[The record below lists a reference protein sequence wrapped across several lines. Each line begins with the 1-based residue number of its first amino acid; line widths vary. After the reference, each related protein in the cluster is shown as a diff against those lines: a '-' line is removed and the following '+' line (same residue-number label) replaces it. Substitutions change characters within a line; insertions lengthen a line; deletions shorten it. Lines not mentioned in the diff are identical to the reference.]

1 MWGPLRLRTG
11 HGSHV
16 RCVLPMKNIFWPLV
30 ATIVLAQSCAQAPV
44 KEERKAAD
52 VQRIVTVSGTATET
66 VAALGFADRI
76 VGVDVTSTYPP
87 AMAGL
92 PKVGHDRSIRAE
104 GVISLTP
111 ELVVAGA
118 WQLDATVKG
127 QLQQAGERVVT
138 FPLEF
143 SVEGAKT
150 MIRSLADSLGVPE
163 RAHALIATIDKDMQR
178 VQPLPAPPK
187 VLFIYARG
195 AGALMVA
202 GTGTPMHHMI
212 ELAGGRNAMTDFEQ
226 FKPLTPEALI
236 AADPDA
242 VILFDTAMDG
252 FQGAEGVLKVPGM
265 AATTAGRNR
274 AFISIEGGLLSN
286 FGPRLG
292 QALSFLNERFR
303 ALPARA

>member
-1 MWGPLRLRTG
+1 MRN
-11 HGSHV
+11 S
-16 RCVLPMKNIFWPLV
+16 FWS
-30 ATIVLAQSCAQAPV
+30 VLAVVVMAGCAQAPQ
-44 KEERKAAD
+44 KEERSAAD

-87 AMAGL
+87 SMAGL
-92 PKVGHDRSIRAE
+92 PKVGHDRNIRAE
-104 GVISLTP
+104 GVLSLSP

-138 FPLEF
+138 FTLEY
-143 SVEGAKT
+143 SVEGAKS
-150 MIRSLADSLGVPE
+150 MIRSLADSLGVPD
-163 RAHALIATIDKDMQR
+163 RAEALVRTIDKDVQG
-178 VQPLPAPPK
+178 VQPLPTAPK

-195 AGALMVA
+195 AGTLMVA
-202 GTGTPMHHMI
+202 GKGTPMHHMI

-242 VILFDTAMDG
+242 IILFDTAMDG
-252 FQGAEGVLKVPGM
+252 FQGEEGVMKVPGM
-265 AATTAGRNR
+265 AATTAGKNR
-274 AFISIEGGLLSN
+274 SFITIEGGLLSN
-286 FGPRLG
+286 FGPRVG
-292 QALSFLNERFR
+292 QALAYLNERFR
-303 ALPARA
+303 ALPERV

>member
-1 MWGPLRLRTG
+1 MKSSFRPL
-11 HGSHV
+11 
-16 RCVLPMKNIFWPLV
+16 
-30 ATIVLAQSCAQAPV
+30 LAVFVILQGCAPAPV
-44 KEERKAAD
+44 KDERKAAD

-87 AMAGL
+87 SVAGL
-92 PKVGHDRSIRAE
+92 PKVGHDRNIRAE

-127 QLQQAGERVVT
+127 QLEQAGERVVT

-143 SVEGAKT
+143 TVDGAKA
-150 MIRSLADSLGVPE
+150 MIRVLADSLGVPE
-163 RAHALIATIDKDMQR
+163 RADALVSGIDKDMQG
-178 VQPLPAPPK
+178 VQPLPYAPK

-195 AGALMVA
+195 AGALMVS

-242 VILFDTAMDG
+242 VILFDTAVDAL
-252 FQGAEGVLKVPGM
+252 QGEAGLLNVPGM
-265 AATTAGRNR
+265 AATTAGKNR
-274 AFISIEGGLLSN
+274 AFIAIEGGLLSN
-286 FGPRLG
+286 FGPRVG
-292 QALSFLNERFR
+292 QALSFLNARFR